1 MKLDAIRRR
10 TVPRPTGSYTPA
22 AVLIPIVER
31 SDHRSL
37 LFTRRSPDL
46 NDHPGQISFP
56 GGRSED
62 HDDDLID
69 TAFREAEEEIGLDR
83 TACTLHGPL
92 DPITTVTGFEVTP
105 FVGEIPPG
113 PYRPNPA
120 EVAEIITIPVGG
132 LLEDNAYEA
141 SVREHPTFGET
152 TVHHF
157 HVEGN
162 TIWGATARILVQL
175 LELTHGWEPP
185 EHPGT

>member
-1 MKLDAIRRR
+1 MELDAIRRR
-10 TVPRPTGSYTPA
+10 SVPRPTGNYTPA
-22 AVLIPIVER
+22 AVLIPILEHADR
-31 SDHRSL
+31 RSL
-37 LFTRRSPDL
+37 LLTRRSAELD
-46 NDHPGQISFP
+46 DHPGQISFP

-62 HDDDLID
+62 HDADLID
-69 TAFREAEEEIGLDR
+69 TALREAEEEIGLER

-120 EVAEIITIPVGG
+120 EVAEIITVPVVR
-132 LLEDNAYEA
+132 LLEDDAYEVT
-141 SVREHPTFGET
+141 VRDHPTFGET

-185 EHPGT
+185 EHHTT